1 MHTGLSCLYKYQF
14 AMMKILRYLIAL
26 LLAASWSVGWA
37 QSKSTFVF
45 AKITDTVLPIERGSK
60 YEDPLDAALKQVH
73 LGEVTGG
80 GSSLSKDKKI
90 EWVGVDI
97 ELTDL
102 TKGIP
107 FVKSKLRQL
116 GAPKGS
122 KLEYEVNGK
131 NMSVDIND

>member
-1 MHTGLSCLYKYQF
+1 M
-14 AMMKILRYLIAL
+14 ILV
-26 LLAASWSVGWA
+26 ASAGWT
-37 QSKSTFVF
+37 QPQTTFVF
-45 AKITDTVLPIERGSK
+45 AKITDTVQPIERGNK
-60 YEDPLDAALKQVH
+60 YEDPLDAALKSAR

-80 GSSLSKDKKI
+80 GSSLNKDRKI

-102 TKGIP
+102 PKGIP

-122 KLEYEVNGK
+122 VLEYEVGGRK
-131 NMSVDIND
+131 ISVGIYE

>member
-1 MHTGLSCLYKYQF
+1 
-14 AMMKILRYLIAL
+14 MKLLRAVLVWL
-26 LLAASWSVGWA
+26 VLAAPVAWA
-37 QSKSTFVF
+37 QPVSTFVF
-45 AKITDTVLPIERGSK
+45 AKITDNVMPIERGSK
-60 YEDPLDAALKQVH
+60 YEDPLNAALQKAK

-80 GSSLSKDKKI
+80 GSSLTKERKI

-102 TKGIP
+102 AKGIP

-122 KLEYEVNGK
+122 TLEYSVGEKQISVNIH
-131 NMSVDIND
+131 D